1 MLLLITSARSFDAD
15 PLTECDDEYWDTGDP
30 ETDFKQ
36 PAERPSKL
44 SFMNGIN
51 RLMQIMAFALRTL
64 VRVNPYSCV
73 PYI

>member
-1 MLLLITSARSFDAD
+1 MLLFMVSVHSFDAD

-64 VRVNPYSCV
+64 VSGTLRAPRIYA
-73 PYI
+73 